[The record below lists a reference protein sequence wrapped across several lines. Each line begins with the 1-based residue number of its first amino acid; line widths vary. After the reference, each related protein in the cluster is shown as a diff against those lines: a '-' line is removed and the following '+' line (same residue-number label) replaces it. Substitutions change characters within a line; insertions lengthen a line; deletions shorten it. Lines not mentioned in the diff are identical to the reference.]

1 MIVSD
6 DSMLELFRQEAETQ
20 IALLTQ
26 ELLIL
31 EANPQS
37 DEALEALMRAAH
49 SIKGAARIVSLDA
62 VTTLAHW
69 MENCFV
75 AAQSQIVTLGSDQI
89 DVLLQSVDLLQGL
102 SQVMEVD
109 LLEWFCLKSW
119 RV

>member
-1 MIVSD
+1 MKTSGCFQWMRFMELTAFISMNSKMLLLSFPKHRKLTLKRSLLGKARRSTFWIVSD

-49 SIKGAARIVSLDA
+49 SIK
-62 VTTLAHW
+62 
-69 MENCFV
+69 
-75 AAQSQIVTLGSDQI
+75 
-89 DVLLQSVDLLQGL
+89 
-102 SQVMEVD
+102 
-109 LLEWFCLKSW
+109 
-119 RV
+119 